1 MHPLTRRQQVLT
13 QLALALVAAF
23 VLLPVWSLFLLALDG
38 SIAYLP
44 QQFNALPAKPTLS
57 VFADVWTKPSQ
68 GLSFLVLLRNSL
80 IVSGGAALLSL
91 SLGTG
96 MAWAFARFRFP
107 GRRAGLVALLLGAML
122 PPVALMTPLYVL
134 LSAAHLRTTQLGL
147 LLVYAGFSMPFC
159 VWLMRGAFRVVPREL
174 DEAAVMEGAGSWAI
188 FRHIA
193 LPLALPSILVAGLLA
208 FLVGYSEFAIGW
220 LFVDRA
226 DLVTLA
232 MAVSGTGVGLQGG
245 QWARMAAL
253 SILMSLPVVAL
264 FLALQ
269 GRLFGA
275 FAASLED
282 E

>member
-1 MHPLTRRQQVLT
+1 
-13 QLALALVAAF
+13 
-23 VLLPVWSLFLLALDG
+23 
-38 SIAYLP
+38 
-44 QQFNALPAKPTLS
+44 
-57 VFADVWTKPSQ
+57 
-68 GLSFLVLLRNSL
+68 
-80 IVSGGAALLSL
+80 
-91 SLGTG
+91 
-96 MAWAFARFRFP
+96 
-107 GRRAGLVALLLGAML
+107 
-122 PPVALMTPLYVL
+122 MTPLYVL

-174 DEAAVMEGAGSWAI
+174 DEAAVVEGAGSWAI

-253 SILMSLPVVAL
+253 SILMSLPVVVL
-264 FLALQ
+264 FLAVQ